1 VLFVM
6 GGLMK
11 NSQCRTD
18 MSKSTAK
25 KVTGVALITVLL
37 IVALAAVLATQ
48 MTARL
53 QLQMQRTNN
62 VTLNQQAYWY
72 AMGAEAFAKRILIN
86 VFKDEKDVTHLEQ
99 IWAQGET
106 SYPVDFGQ
114 ITGEIFDMQACFNLN
129 ALRPD
134 DKATPTGTQRRPIE
148 DAFQKLIM
156 SLNVEG
162 VSQFDAEY
170 MTDAL
175 VDWLDQNSA
184 IASAGG
190 AEDNDYS
197 AKEFPYLPANYYL
210 ASITEL
216 RLIEHFTVPVIN
228 KLKEYACVIPNNN
241 LHKMN
246 INTIRSDQPE
256 LLEAFLDI
264 PLADAENALASREGA
279 GFKTRAEFFNLPDIS
294 KHTKITNDQKEQFD
308 VVSHYFKLKSIASFN
323 DSYFA
328 LSTLMKVE
336 SNNNISVVSRTIG
349 RE

>member
-1 VLFVM
+1 MFAYQLSRVI
-6 GGLMK
+6 K
-11 NSQCRTD
+11 
-18 MSKSTAK
+18 AK
-25 KVTGVALITVLL
+25 PYQNNRGVALITVLL

-62 VTLNQQAYWY
+62 ITLNQQAYWY
-72 AMGAEAFAKRILIN
+72 AMGAEAFAKTILIN
-86 VFKDEKDVTHLEQ
+86 AFEDEKDVTHLEQ

-114 ITGEIFDMQACFNLN
+114 ITGEIFDMQACLNLN
-129 ALRPD
+129 ALRTNSNT
-134 DKATPTGTQRRPIE
+134 TPSVLTKPPIQE
-148 DAFQKLIM
+148 AFKELIIA
-156 SLNVEG
+156 LGVEG
-162 VSQFDAEY
+162 VSQFEAEY

-175 VDWLDQNSA
+175 VDWLDKDSA

-197 AKEFPYLPANYYL
+197 AKEFPYLPANHYL

-228 KLKEYACVIPNNN
+228 KLKAYVCVLPNSN
-241 LHKMN
+241 LHEIN
-246 INTIRSDQPE
+246 LNTIRSDQAE
-256 LLEAFLDI
+256 LLQVLLDI
-264 PLADAENALASREGA
+264 PLADAEQALADRKGD
-279 GFKTRAEFFNLPDIS
+279 GFKTVNDFFSLQVIAKN
-294 KHTKITNDQKEQFD
+294 KKITDDQKKQF
-308 VVSHYFKLKSIASFN
+308 VVDSQYFKLKSIASFN
-323 DSYFA
+323 NSFFA

>member
-1 VLFVM
+1 
-6 GGLMK
+6 
-11 NSQCRTD
+11 
-18 MSKSTAK
+18 
-25 KVTGVALITVLL
+25 LITVLL
-37 IVALAAVLATQ
+37 IVALAAVLATE

-62 VTLNQQAYWY
+62 ITLNQQAYWY
-72 AMGAEAFAKRILIN
+72 AMGAEAFAKTILIN
-86 VFKDEKDVTHLEQ
+86 AFEGEKDVTHLEQ

-114 ITGEIFDMQACFNLN
+114 ITGEIFDMQACLNLN
-129 ALRPD
+129 ALRTNSSI
-134 DKATPTGTQRRPIE
+134 TPSGLKKPPIQE
-148 DAFQKLIM
+148 AFKELIIA
-156 SLNVEG
+156 LGVEG
-162 VSQFDAEY
+162 VSQFEAEY

-175 VDWLDQNSA
+175 VDWLDQDSA

-228 KLKEYACVIPNNN
+228 KLKAYVCVLPNSN
-241 LHKMN
+241 LHEIN
-246 INTIRSDQPE
+246 LNTIRSDQAE
-256 LLEAFLDI
+256 LLQVLLDI
-264 PLADAENALASREGA
+264 PLADAEQALADRKGD
-279 GFKTRAEFFNLPDIS
+279 GFKTVNDFFSLQVIAKN
-294 KHTKITNDQKEQFD
+294 KKITDDQKKQF
-308 VVSHYFKLKSIASFN
+308 VVDSQYFKLKSIASFN
-323 DSYFA
+323 NSFFA

>member
-1 VLFVM
+1 
-6 GGLMK
+6 
-11 NSQCRTD
+11 
-18 MSKSTAK
+18 MSSYPFPSYTHKKYTKKAK
-25 KVTGVALITVLL
+25 GVALITVLL

-48 MTARL
+48 MTGRL

-62 VTLNQQAYWY
+62 ITLNQQAYWY
-72 AMGAEAFAKRILIN
+72 AMGAEAFAKRILISA
-86 VFKDEKDVTHLEQ
+86 FEDENNVTHLEQ

-134 DKATPTGTQRRPIE
+134 SSLRPTGHQRLPIQE
-148 DAFQKLIM
+148 AFKELII
-156 SLNVEG
+156 SLDVEG
-162 VSQFDAEY
+162 IDSFQADY

-175 VDWLDQNSA
+175 VDWLDKDSA

-197 AKEFPYLPANYYL
+197 AKEFPYLPANNYL

-216 RLIEHFTVPVIN
+216 RLVEHFTIPVIN
-228 KLKEYACVIPNNN
+228 QLKKFVCVLPNEE
-241 LHKMN
+241 LHKIN
-246 INTIRSDQPE
+246 LNTIRSDQAK
-256 LLEAFLDI
+256 LLKVLLSI
-264 PLADAENALASREGA
+264 PLADAEKALADRKGD
-279 GFKTRAEFFNLPDIS
+279 GFKTKGEFFSLPDIS
-294 KHTKITNDQKEQFD
+294 KHNQITKVQKEQF
-308 VVSHYFKLKSIASFN
+308 VVDSQYFRLKSIASFN
-323 DSYFA
+323 NSYFA
-328 LSTLMKVE
+328 LSSLMKVE